1 MVTLL
6 KSNQFRFRE
15 TFYSINNIYKNG
27 AVSEGDAIMHAQVLW
42 EMLTTANLNRM
53 NYFFLSSIE
62 QNLSSS
68 A

>member
-42 EMLTTANLNRM
+42 EMLTTANFNI
-53 NYFFLSSIE
+53 SEI
-62 QNLSSS
+62 
-68 A
+68 